1 MHTECASTEEVRL
14 ICETSTDSSQ
24 RSLTLLR
31 AIDMTIDAL
40 VWIEDQ
46 AGPTISFVEK
56 VAAAIK
62 DCKRTAKIDPS
73 NVVTSAVITAEE
85 SSVALYNVLLD
96 KRAHAIAAVELDGDN
111 KEAVVEAYNRAISAV
126 ADLHN
131 AFADLRWTIGE
142 HDADL
147 EEPTGKPLSTP
158 EKVAEYLDGL

>member
-1 MHTECASTEEVRL
+1 MHIECASTEEVRL
-14 ICETSTDSSQ
+14 ICETYTDTSQ

-40 VWIEDQ
+40 VWTEDQ
-46 AGPTISFVEK
+46 AESTTTFVEK
-56 VAAAIK
+56 VSAAIK
-62 DCKRTAKIDPS
+62 ICKRTNKIDPG
-73 NVVTSAVITAEE
+73 NVVTSAVVTAEE

-96 KRAHAIAAVELDGDN
+96 KRTHATAAELDGDN
-111 KEAVVEAYNRAISAV
+111 KDAVVEAYNRAIPAV

-131 AFADLRWTIGE
+131 AFADLRWAIGE

-158 EKVAEYLDGL
+158 EEIAEYLDAL